1 MQRISKIFEVDVTCK
16 PAIEVRSMRRR
27 GEMVASL
34 DKCTPPPSP
43 TNILHTANKTAY
55 PSNIKDY
62 WNVTSSSSSNSSSEH
77 KPNAG
82 KTSCDST
89 AMAGGQSIEIKKREL
104 GGNRRSDEEMHENWF
119 IHSCPLVWSGLGPVC
134 PVPMLPDWEKIL
146 GLKPPL
152 FTTVE
157 TQTSPVNHST
167 SSSLSNINSDGDGST
182 TQSSNLTSSGAACAR
197 EGVRRNR
204 RSLCECLADCL
215 KKKVVRVRRSLK
227 SHFMN
232 EENFVENTV
241 VVEEGVDFQSA
252 CTSASCFRTRR
263 KGNGGVWCVQV
274 SMLGICEDGSC
285 RIQLR
290 RECNYQPFGVHF
302 KKRWQRL
309 YMCGIVKRVEVKW
322 SGEGEFQMKGRVL
335 EVQGVPSEKLD
346 MRGIGELLKGCLV
359 LTVRM
364 RAADVR

>member
-16 PAIEVRSMRRR
+16 PAIEVKSMQRRR
-27 GEMVASL
+27 EMVASL

-43 TNILHTANKTAY
+43 ANILHTANKTDY
-55 PSNIKDY
+55 PSNIKDC
-62 WNVTSSSSSNSSSEH
+62 WNVTSSSSSNSSSER
-77 KPNAG
+77 KSNAG

-89 AMAGGQSIEIKKREL
+89 AMEEGQSIEI
-104 GGNRRSDEEMHENWF
+104 
-119 IHSCPLVWSGLGPVC
+119 
-134 PVPMLPDWEKIL
+134 EKL
-146 GLKPPL
+146 
-152 FTTVE
+152 E
-157 TQTSPVNHST
+157 TQTSTVNHSTSPSST
-167 SSSLSNINSDGDGST
+167 SSSLSNSNSCGDGST

-197 EGVRRNR
+197 EGVRWNR

-232 EENFVENTV
+232 EENFMENSV

-346 MRGIGELLKGCLV
+346 MRGIGELLKGASC
-359 LTVRM
+359 
-364 RAADVR
+364 

>member
-1 MQRISKIFEVDVTCK
+1 
-16 PAIEVRSMRRR
+16 
-27 GEMVASL
+27 MVASL

-62 WNVTSSSSSNSSSEH
+62 WNVTSSSSSNSSTECKS
-77 KPNAG
+77 NTG

-89 AMAGGQSIEIKKREL
+89 AIAEGQSIEI
-104 GGNRRSDEEMHENWF
+104 
-119 IHSCPLVWSGLGPVC
+119 
-134 PVPMLPDWEKIL
+134 EKI
-146 GLKPPL
+146 
-152 FTTVE
+152 E
-157 TQTSPVNHST
+157 TQTSTVNHSTSPSST
-167 SSSLSNINSDGDGST
+167 SSSLSNSNSCGDGST

-227 SHFMN
+227 THFMN

-290 RECNYQPFGVHF
+290 RKCNYQPFGVQF

-346 MRGIGELLKGCLV
+346 MRGIEELLKGASC
-359 LTVRM
+359 
-364 RAADVR
+364 

>member
-1 MQRISKIFEVDVTCK
+1 MQRIHTNLEANVTCGIR
-16 PAIEVRSMRRR
+16 ARWMRRSK
-27 GEMVASL
+27 EILPSSL
-34 DKCTPPPSP
+34 DTCPPPPPPPLPS
-43 TNILHTANKTAY
+43 TIILHTTDCIDHL
-55 PSNIKDY
+55 SNIKHC
-62 WNVTSSSSSNSSSEH
+62 WNTSSSGPSSEH
-77 KPNAG
+77 TSNAR
-82 KTSCDST
+82 KTSSVCIST
-89 AMAGGQSIEIKKREL
+89 AIGEGQTLAEMGTVECEL
-104 GGNRRSDEEMHENWF
+104 KGSARWDEETNGNWLT
-119 IHSCPLVWSGLGPVC
+119 HWSPPVWSGLGPVC

-146 GLKPPL
+146 GYKPPL
-152 FTTVE
+152 LISPD
-157 TQTSPVNHST
+157 TQICPVSRTSLTPNGAKST
-167 SSSLSNINSDGDGST
+167 LCLSA
-182 TQSSNLTSSGAACAR
+182 AACAR

-252 CTSASCFRTRR
+252 STSASCFRTRR

-290 RECNYQPFGVHF
+290 RKCNYQPFGVQF

-364 RAADVR
+364 RAAGVR